1 MAEPDLAQVVRRNY
15 EALAAG
21 DPQPML
27 DSLAPSFRY
36 SCHTRNRFHGTTD
49 LTGLLTLWGESLA
62 VQDDYRLEVV
72 DVRALPGDL
81 VVAHNRVSFSLD
93 GRNISDAD
101 VVSVIVFEDGKVVDS
116 VEVNGA
122 ALNQFWQAGG
132 DERDAI
138 R

>member
-1 MAEPDLAQVVRRNY
+1 MAEADLAALVRRNY

-27 DSLAPSFRY
+27 ESLAPSFRY

-49 LTGLLTLWGESLA
+49 LPGMLAMFGEA
-62 VQDDYRLEVV
+62 MTVQDDFRLEVV

-81 VVAHNRVSFSLD
+81 VVAHNRVTFSVD
-93 GRNISDAD
+93 GRQVTDAD
-101 VVSVIVFEDGKVVDS
+101 VVAVIVFEDGKVIDT

-122 ALNQFWQAGG
+122 ALNRFWQEGG
-132 DERDAI
+132 DERDLMP
-138 R
+138 